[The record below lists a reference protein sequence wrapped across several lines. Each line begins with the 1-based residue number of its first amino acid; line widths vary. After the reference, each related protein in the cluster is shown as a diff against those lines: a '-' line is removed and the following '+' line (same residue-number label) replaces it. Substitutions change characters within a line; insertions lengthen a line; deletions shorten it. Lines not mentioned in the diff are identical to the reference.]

1 MCNDRVPLEQGV
13 ASTEAST
20 MSYLVLGT
28 HRYDG
33 CHLSRA
39 FDTTKGTIDVTFRRN
54 VEFVEAFWNS
64 CRRRQ
69 NVEWSVGKR
78 DTTTVKSVVPR
89 ELLGH
94 GRCGTD
100 RELSIA
106 V

>member
-1 MCNDRVPLEQGV
+1 MVVRAKRSSNTAR
-13 ASTEAST
+13 
-20 MSYLVLGT
+20 
-28 HRYDG
+28 RRK
-33 CHLSRA
+33 HLSLNHA
-39 FDTTKGTIDVTFRRN
+39 LLSTYTGMLSPLGDTTKGTIDVTFRRN